1 MEWVMKEP
9 SPGDIV
15 RVNMGI
21 YYHYGIFES
30 DDSIIQFGLP
40 NNVKSDPAAIEVLT
54 TNAQVFLGTDS
65 DTLRL
70 MEVAEYSHD
79 EMRSKRKPAQVLE
92 YAHSRIGNR
101 GYDILHNNCEHF
113 VNECVF
119 DKAHSSFIA
128 SVREKIRKKLN
139 S

>member
-9 SPGDIV
+9 LAGDIV

-40 NNVKSDPAAIEVLT
+40 NNVSADPATIQVLST
-54 TNAQVFLGTDS
+54 SIDVFLGTDS
-65 DTLRL
+65 DALRL
-70 MEVAEYSHD
+70 IEVAEYTHD
-79 EMRSKRKPAQVLE
+79 ELHRKRKAAQVLE
-92 YAHSRIGNR
+92 YARSRLGTG

-119 DKAHSSFIA
+119 AQSRSSFID
-128 SVREKIRKKLN
+128 SVREKIRKKLKE
-139 S
+139 